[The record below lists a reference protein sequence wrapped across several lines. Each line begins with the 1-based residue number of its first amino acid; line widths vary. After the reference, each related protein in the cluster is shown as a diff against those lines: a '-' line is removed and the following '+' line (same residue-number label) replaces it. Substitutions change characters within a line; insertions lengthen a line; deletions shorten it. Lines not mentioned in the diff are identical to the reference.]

1 MERVGGRKYLFLWAV
16 FIVASVAMFIKFA
29 TFAEWTV
36 VVLGLVGF
44 YFGANVYQKK
54 ITAVLDEK

>member
-1 MERVGGRKYLFLWAV
+1 MNKLGGRKYLFLWAV
-16 FIVASVAMFIKFA
+16 FVVGSAAMFLKLG

-36 VVLGLVGF
+36 VVLGLTGF

-54 ITAVLDEK
+54 IVKPD

>member
-1 MERVGGRKYLFLWAV
+1 MGRLGGRKYLFLWAV
-16 FIVASVAMFIKFA
+16 FAVASAAMFFKIG

-36 VVLGLVGF
+36 VVLGEIGY

-54 ITAVLDEK
+54 IEAK